1 VAGQSWLAL
10 GVGIFGVNAFDH
22 VASTSGRGSP
32 FSIGRADGP
41 CGTLGLVEVVVFWYG
56 RLTNGYAELS
66 GTCKMAISGSNCDA
80 QGRRG
85 IFSIIGTGSEGVRK
99 SAIG

>member
-41 CGTLGLVEVVVFWYG
+41 
-56 RLTNGYAELS
+56 NGYAELS